1 VLAPGNVSSLSQS
14 ATGFLRFNVSQA
26 LDDVSQ
32 ALDDRVFD
40 VLRETLLPAKRPS

>member
-26 LDDVSQ
+26 LDD
-32 ALDDRVFD
+32 RVFD